1 MLTNDERI
9 ILEAFENNL
18 KRIAQEVKDSR
29 LTQAQ
34 AMNFAQRQKTALID
48 IEQLGPSAALQLGLT
63 ITNTLERSA

>member
-18 KRIAQEVKDSR
+18 KRIAQEVKDGR

-34 AMNFAQRQKTALID
+34 AMNFAQRQKTALIG